1 MILQELVRYYERQ
14 AANPDSQIAPIGLE
28 WKEISFAIVIDH
40 AGNFQDLEDLRT
52 GDKKPRGRAFLVP
65 QAIKRSNNIEAQ
77 LLWDNL
83 GYVLG
88 YDDGDAIRASK
99 EHEAFVNRTRAFA
112 IDCPD
117 DIDLKAVCSFL
128 SQNSIKLLEAHLKWR
143 DLVDSKGNISFRLV
157 GEQRLVCEK
166 PTLQKAAQQAFLSAD
181 SSSICCLATG
191 KKDKLKRLHDSIKG
205 VYGGQT
211 SGASIVSFNE
221 NAFRSFNKEQGANAP
236 VGVYAATAY
245 TTALNSLLDRQS
257 RQRIQLG
264 ETSVIFW
271 CEKSHEIES
280 LLFDLFGE
288 PPKDNPTLHTD
299 AVAALYKSP
308 QTGVMAFEDDKTN
321 FFILGLGPNA
331 ARIAIRFWYSA
342 PVSAIAKNIRQYFS
356 DVDIAK
362 PKWVSGHPT
371 LMSLLRSTALRSERE
386 NIAPTLPTYVLQS
399 ILDGT
404 PFPITL
410 ASSVVRRIRAEQNVT
425 YHRAAILKAFLN
437 RQSRTASGKKEDE
450 MAVALDESNTNVGYN
465 LGRLFAVL
473 EKIQA
478 EALGDINASIR
489 DRYYASASAT
499 PVTSFP
505 ILMRLK
511 NHHLAKLTNKGRAV
525 NLEKRISSVIERIS
539 DFPAHLSLAD
549 QGRFAIG
556 YYHQQQ
562 SFFEKTEAH
571 VAPSVEHLDSTLVE
585 A

>member
-28 WKEISFAIVIDH
+28 WKEISFAIVIDRT
-40 AGNFQDLEDLRT
+40 GNFQDIEDLRT

-65 QAIKRSNNIEAQ
+65 QAVKRTVKIEAQ

-88 YDDGDAIRASK
+88 YDDGDSERAAK
-99 EHEAFVNRTRAFA
+99 EHEAFAIRTQAFA
-112 IDCPD
+112 ADCPND
-117 DIDLKAVCSFL
+117 MDLTAVCSFL
-128 SQNSIKLLEAHLKWR
+128 SSNSIKIMQSHKKWQ

-157 GEQRLVCEK
+157 GEQQLVCDK
-166 PTLQKAAQQAFLSAD
+166 PALQKAAQEIFLSGD
-181 SSSICCLATG
+181 SSTICCLATG
-191 KKDKLKRLHDSIKG
+191 QQDKLKRLHDSIKG
-205 VYGGQT
+205 VYGAQS
-211 SGASIVSFNE
+211 SGASIVSFNRD
-221 NAFRSFNKEQGANAP
+221 AFRSFNKEQGANAP

-257 RQRIQLG
+257 RQRLQLG

-271 CEKSHEIES
+271 CEKSHKIES

-288 PPKDNPTLHTD
+288 PPKDDPSLHTQ
-299 AVAALYKSP
+299 AVGTLYKARE
-308 QTGVMAFEDDKTN
+308 TGVLPFEDDQTK
-321 FFILGLGPNA
+321 FFVLGLGPNA
-331 ARIAIRFWYSA
+331 ARIAIRFWHSA
-342 PVSAIAKNIRQYFS
+342 PISAIAKNIRQYFS
-356 DVDIAK
+356 DVDIVR
-362 PKWVSGHPT
+362 PKWAAARPT
-371 LMSLLRSTALRSERE
+371 LMSLLRSTALRNERE
-386 NIAPTLPTYVLQS
+386 NITPSLPAYVLKA

-404 PFPITL
+404 PFPITV
-410 ASSVVRRIRAEQNVT
+410 ASAVIRRIRAEQNVT
-425 YHRAAILKAFLN
+425 YYRAALLKAFLN
-437 RQSRTASGKKEDE
+437 RQSRAASGKEEDE
-450 MAVALDESNTNVGYN
+450 MTLALDESNRNVGYN
-465 LGRLFAVL
+465 LGRLFAAL

-511 NHHLAKLTNKGRAV
+511 NHHLSKLTNKGRAV
-525 NLEKRISSVIERIS
+525 NLEKRVRSIVERIS

-562 SFFEKTEAH
+562 SFFDKTEAH
-571 VAPSVEHLDSTLVE
+571 VAPPLDHADNTLVE